1 MPKKVLG
8 NDPFAR
14 VDATG
19 KAQHAATRKGTG
31 RKRRAKTAAADAGK
45 KRQSRR
51 RVKLLEP
58 SWKASIPVTERDT
71 EEKIEERIRL
81 FEKRVGGALYDSD
94 ENDEQARDSDDSQSP
109 RSRRRRRIDL
119 ASESG
124 ADWLEEDLDWDSMA
138 ESSDD
143 EEERGMLGQ
152 LVENLFL
159 RRLGRSMGR
168 RRLRNRSE
176 DVDEFGKDPVYA
188 ERLEPLFEWLYHNYW
203 RIETEGVD
211 NIPKKGKTLL
221 VANHSGLLPFDGI
234 MISEAVRLE
243 SNFDRNVRFLVE
255 DDFSSI
261 PFLSPF
267 MTRIG
272 AVWDCEENIE
282 RLLDDGQLAC
292 VFPEGTKGARKPY
305 DKRYRLQ
312 DFGEGEFI
320 RICLRNKATL
330 VPVAV
335 VGAEETYPVIAKCKL
350 IGKPFGLPFFP
361 ITPSWPILGPLGLVP
376 LPSKWTIKFGKPV
389 RFGKYG
395 KGAAEK
401 ETLVSKLQE
410 DVHETI
416 QDMLDEMLVERKSIW
431 LG

>member
-1 MPKKVLG
+1 VPKKVLG

-14 VDATG
+14 ASTTG
-19 KAQHAATRKGTG
+19 KTQGAKIKKGTG
-31 RKRRAKTAAADAGK
+31 RKRPAKTAVANAGK
-45 KRQSRR
+45 KGQSRR

-58 SWKASIPVTERDT
+58 SSKATTPATERDT

-94 ENDEQARDSDDSQSP
+94 ESDEQERDSDGAQSP
-109 RSRRRRRIDL
+109 RNRRRRRIDL

-138 ESSDD
+138 ESSD

-159 RRLGRSMGR
+159 RKLGRSMGR
-168 RRLRNRSE
+168 RRLRTRSE

-188 ERLEPLFEWLYHNYW
+188 ERLEPLFEWLYQNYW
-203 RIETEGVD
+203 RVEAEDID
-211 NIPKKGKTLL
+211 NIPKRGKTLL
-221 VANHSGLLPFDGI
+221 VANHSGLLPFDGM

-243 SNFDRNVRFLVE
+243 SELERGVRFLF
-255 DDFSSI
+255 DDELGSI

-272 AVWDCEENIE
+272 AVQACEENAE
-282 RLLDDGQLAC
+282 RLLDDGQLVC
-292 VFPEGTKGARKPY
+292 MFPEGPRGTRKPY
-305 DKRYRLQ
+305 DEKYQLQ

-320 RICLRNKATL
+320 RVCMRKKAAL

-350 IGKPFGLPFFP
+350 IGKPFGLRFFP

-376 LPSKWTIKFGKPV
+376 LPSKWTIRFGKPI

-395 KGAAEK
+395 KEAAEK
-401 ETLVSKLQE
+401 ETLVGKLQE
-410 DVHETI
+410 DVRDTI
-416 QDMLDEMLVERKSIW
+416 QDMVDEMLAERESIW

>member
-14 VDATG
+14 ASTAG
-19 KAQHAATRKGTG
+19 KAQGAATRKGTG
-31 RKRRAKTAAADAGK
+31 RKRRAKTATAGAGK
-45 KRQSRR
+45 KSQSRR
-51 RVKLLEP
+51 RVGLLEP
-58 SWKASIPVTERDT
+58 SSMESIPATERDT
-71 EEKIEERIRL
+71 EEVVEERIRL
-81 FEKRVGGALYDSD
+81 FEERVGGALYDSD
-94 ENDEQARDSDDSQSP
+94 ESDEQERDSDASESP
-109 RSRRRRRIDL
+109 KGRRRRIDL

-124 ADWLEEDLDWDSMA
+124 ADWLEEDLDWEGMA
-138 ESSDD
+138 EFSDE

-168 RRLRNRSE
+168 RRLRTRSE

-188 ERLEPLFEWLYHNYW
+188 ERLEPLFEWLYQNYW
-203 RIETEGVD
+203 RVEAEGVD
-211 NIPKKGKTLL
+211 NIPQRGKTLL
-221 VANHSGLLPFDGI
+221 IANHSGLLPFDGI

-243 SNFDRNVRFLVE
+243 SDLEREVRFLI
-255 DDFSSI
+255 DDELSSI

-272 AVWDCEENIE
+272 AVQACEENAE
-282 RLLDDGQLAC
+282 RLLDDGQLVC
-292 VFPEGTKGARKPY
+292 MFPEGPRGARKPY
-305 DKRYRLQ
+305 DERYQLQ

-320 RICLRNKATL
+320 RVCMRKKAAL

-376 LPSKWTIKFGKPV
+376 LPSKWTIRFGKPI

-395 KGAAEK
+395 KGAVEK

-410 DVHETI
+410 DVRDTI
-416 QDMLDEMLVERKSIW
+416 QDMVDEMLAERESIW